1 MANTSQTRAIKRT
14 IIIGLGGTGR
24 DVLMRIRRFI
34 IDKYGK
40 LSNLPVVS
48 FVHIDT
54 DKNAFNGSGLP
65 TGNSY
70 HGEEILLSAAERV
83 FINMNAQDVNNLT
96 YELEHQTLFES
107 PFSHIESWLDPRLKK
122 QITAIENGAGGIR
135 PVGRLAF
142 FHNYQKIQE
151 AIEAAERRTSGHESF
166 MFSGKV
172 NGQSFNVQEGLNV
185 FVVGSL
191 CGGTGSGIFLDVAYT
206 LRHILQQTAEYTSF
220 GYLVI
225 SPKLYGDGAIMRAN
239 TYAALKELDHYTNES
254 NSFQVCYDK
263 QNFVNIDE
271 KRSPF
276 DFAYLVSNRTTG
288 DYQINNKA
296 KLCNVIAYKIFLD
309 FADELSLPI
318 KRNRD
323 NYKDPMIRKDNHP
336 FQMCQGYIS
345 FGLAR
350 IYFTRDRIVQIGLN
364 RFSLKLIKFWLEGYG
379 QSPSGQELL
388 SKFLANWSTQSNKD
402 YFTARL
408 EEATLENN
416 KTFSKT
422 LTSWKNSLEEEIS
435 NSQDL
440 ENLPQTV
447 KQSLEK
453 EFRKVQGGET
463 DSSRGIW
470 LTLTQQTQPKLIE
483 KFKSDID
490 KFLEILL
497 NPDSLEFSL
506 ENSLSFLVALQ
517 VQINT
522 YKGNLEELSQDNKGF
537 HSSEKIDNIWRNVKQ
552 TLEDINGKKS
562 VFKMFSKNANSER
575 IKAELR
581 DYVQSGQKL
590 IQHNF
595 NFSINGESRKI
606 VEAILKHIS
615 SRMLQ
620 IQQLKESLY
629 QLMTEYDK
637 YEQELMQLN
646 LDEMTGEGIFP
657 EENIDNCIPDS
668 NSRTQYISVSQKV
681 TNNLGYNASLFSLF
695 SQSFVIDNE
704 TLKETLTAT
713 IEKQFQSVSTNKI
726 DAVIKRFMGQY
737 KPHDFPERLA
747 QILREA
753 DLMLPINV
761 NDAYYRLHTDK
772 ALLIGTKDDN
782 SPTMQRF
789 MKTLESDLNIN
800 LGTSFESIQT
810 DEEILITYEFGGFPL
825 RIITDLSGLQK
836 IYQDQKRISI
846 LHNDY
851 RIEFADIIPPHAKLI
866 EELEFIFYPAIAL
879 GLLEYDEEDDTYQL
893 VIEGD
898 LFNNK
903 SIIDISGN
911 WRLALEQFASRKDMI
926 NALQILLNQAKN
938 EILANP
944 TLLFTNEGDYFQNV
958 SYFVNNVKNL
968 PDHHP
973 NSRYKN
979 KVVGQK
985 AKIQQEAKEGIITRF
1000 VNQLKMELEKRAAE
1014 QKKLERQQQKQQ
1026 TLLGTNNNISQPSL
1040 PAEVSTTDE
1049 W

>member
-1 MANTSQTRAIKRT
+1 MANNQQTRAIKKT

-40 LSNLPVVS
+40 LSNLPIVS

-54 DKNAFNGSGLP
+54 DKNAFNSSGLP

-70 HGEEILLSAAERV
+70 HGEDILLSAAERV

-96 YELEHQTLFES
+96 YELEHKTLFES

-142 FHNYQKIQE
+142 FHNYQKIKE
-151 AIEAAERRTSGHESF
+151 AIEAAERRTAGHESF

-185 FVVGSL
+185 FIVGSL
-191 CGGTGSGIFLDVAYT
+191 CGGTGSGIFLDMAYT
-206 LRHILQQTAEYTSF
+206 LRHILQQTTEYTSF

-225 SPKLYGDGAIMRAN
+225 SPKLYGDGAIMKAN

-254 NSFQVCYDK
+254 NSFQACYDK

-276 DFAYLVSNRTTG
+276 DFAYLVSNRTAG
-288 DYQINNKA
+288 DYQINNKG

-309 FADELSLPI
+309 FADELSPHI
-318 KRNRD
+318 KSNRD

-336 FQMCQGYIS
+336 FQMCQGYMS

-350 IYFTRDRIVQIGLN
+350 IYFTRDRIVQISLN
-364 RFSLKLIKFWLEGYG
+364 HFTLKLIKFWLEGYG

-388 SKFLANWSTQSNKD
+388 SKFLANWTTQSNKD
-402 YFTARL
+402 YFSARL

-422 LTSWKNSLEEEIS
+422 LISWKNSLEEEIS

-470 LTLTQQTQPKLIE
+470 LTLTQQTQPKLTE

-490 KFLEILL
+490 QFLEILL

-517 VQINT
+517 AQINT

-537 HSSEKIDNIWRNVKQ
+537 HSSEKIDNIWRDVKQ

-562 VFKMFSKNANSER
+562 VFKMFNKNANSEK

-581 DYVQSGQKL
+581 DYAQKVQKL
-590 IQHNF
+590 IQQNF

-615 SRMLQ
+615 SRILQ
-620 IQQLKESLY
+620 IQQLKEILQ
-629 QLMTEYDK
+629 QLITDYDK

-668 NSRTQYISVSQKV
+668 NSRSQYVSVSQKV

-695 SQSFVIDNE
+695 SQSFAIDNE
-704 TLKETLTAT
+704 TLKDTLTAT
-713 IEKQFQSVSTNKI
+713 IEKQFQSVSANKI
-726 DAVIKRFMGQY
+726 DAVIKRFMGKY
-737 KPHDFPERLA
+737 KPHDFPERLG

-761 NDAYYRLHTDK
+761 NDAYYRLHK
-772 ALLIGTKDDN
+772 NKELLIGTKDDD
-782 SPTMQRF
+782 SPTIQRF
-789 MKTLESDLNIN
+789 KNILESDLNIN

-825 RIITDLSGLQK
+825 RIITDLFGLQNN
-836 IYQDQKRISI
+836 YQKQNKNSI
-846 LHNDY
+846 LHNNYKID
-851 RIEFADIIPPHAKLI
+851 FADIIPPQAKLI
-866 EELEFIFYPAIAL
+866 EELEFLFYPAIAL
-879 GLLEYDEEDDTYQL
+879 GLLEYDEEDSTYQL

-903 SIIDISGN
+903 SIINISGN
-911 WRLALEQFASRKDMI
+911 WRVSLEQLASRNDMI
-926 NALQILLNQAKN
+926 TALQALLNQAKN
-938 EILANP
+938 EILADP
-944 TLLFTNEGDYFQNV
+944 SRLFSDMGDYFKKFI
-958 SYFVNNVKNL
+958 YFSNNVKNL
-968 PDHHP
+968 PSYHP
-973 NSRYKN
+973 NYPCKD
-979 KVVGQK
+979 KVIGQDGN
-985 AKIQQEAKEGIITRF
+985 IQQEAKEGIITRF
-1000 VNQLKMELEKRAAE
+1000 VNQLKMEIEKRAAE
-1014 QKKLERQQQKQQ
+1014 QKELEKQQQKQQ
-1026 TLLGTNNNISQPSL
+1026 ALSGTNNNGHQPSL
-1040 PAEVSTTDE
+1040 LAEVSTPDE
-1049 W
+1049 